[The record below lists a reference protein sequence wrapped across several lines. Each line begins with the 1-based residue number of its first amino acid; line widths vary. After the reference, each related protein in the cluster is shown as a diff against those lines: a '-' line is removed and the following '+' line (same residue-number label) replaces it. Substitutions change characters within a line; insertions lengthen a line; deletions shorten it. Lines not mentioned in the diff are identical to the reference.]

1 MDSHELLN
9 RLKQFAYRIVKLTKF
24 LPNTSEAIII
34 KGQLLRSAFSAAAN
48 YRSACKAY
56 SKKSFRAKLG
66 ISFEELDESLFWL
79 ETISDLQL
87 IKKEKL
93 ALLITEGEEHC
104 KILAKSIITSKA
116 KSKI

>member
-1 MDSHELLN
+1 MNSHELSN

-24 LPNTSEAIII
+24 LPVTDEANII
-34 KGQLLRSAFSAAAN
+34 KVQLLRSAFSAAAN

-56 SKKSFRAKLG
+56 TKKSFSAKLG

-79 ETISDLQL
+79 EAISDLQL

-93 ALLITEGEEHC
+93 TLLTTEGEELC

-116 KSKI
+116 KTKN

>member
-1 MDSHELLN
+1 MDSHELLG

-24 LPNTSEAIII
+24 LPNTAEANII
-34 KGQLLRSAFSAAAN
+34 KSQLLRSAFSAAAN

-56 SKKSFRAKLG
+56 TKKSFSAKLG

-79 ETISDLQL
+79 EAISDLQL

-93 ALLITEGEEHC
+93 ALLMPEGEELR
-104 KILAKSIITSKA
+104 KILAKSIITSRRRGA
-116 KSKI
+116 I